1 MNWRKPVILGLLKL
15 TGSEI
20 PKMLEFIKSIEYKNK
35 EEIKAIQRDKLKN
48 LLLHAHKNVPYY
60 NKILEENGVVISGE
74 VNLEN
79 FSNIPIL
86 TKDIFRE
93 NFEDLKSKDL
103 NTRKWYVNTSGG
115 STGVPVKF
123 VQDKEY
129 WDKNVANKI
138 YYAAVAGKDLGEKE
152 IKIWGSEKDFLEG
165 TIGFKSKA
173 INFIYNRLF
182 LNSFDLSEKNIKLII
197 DNINSFKPKL
207 IWGYVDSL
215 LILSEYIIDNNIQ
228 LQKTEIVFS
237 AAGTLTEDIRK
248 KIQKAFGGRVIN
260 IYGSREMG
268 DMVFECKCGVLHI
281 LDHSHYLEVIKE
293 NNIDD
298 FGKIIVTS
306 LNNYSMPMIR
316 YDIGDMSSGLLDGNC
331 SCGLGSCMLKDI
343 VGRETSI
350 FITKEGKKVPP
361 EYFIHMIGV
370 VYNSGF
376 IKKFQ
381 VIQKD
386 YELIN
391 LKVILNG
398 NKNLERL
405 EDIVKSIKLVM
416 GESCTVDID
425 FVDEIKPEKSG
436 KFLYTK
442 SLIEKN
448 ES

>member
-1 MNWRKPVILGLLKL
+1 M
-15 TGSEI
+15 
-20 PKMLEFIKSIEYKNK
+20 YKR
-35 EEIKAIQRDKLKN
+35 Q
-48 LLLHAHKNVPYY
+48 
-60 NKILEENGVVISGE
+60 
-74 VNLEN
+74 
-79 FSNIPIL
+79 L
-86 TKDIFRE
+86 TKDIIRE

-103 NTRKWYVNTSGG
+103 NKRKWYVNTSGG

-123 VQDKEY
+123 IQDKEY

-138 YYAAVAGKDLGEKE
+138 YYALRSGKNLGEKE
-152 IKIWGSEKDFLEG
+152 IKIWGSEKDFIVG
-165 TIGFKSKA
+165 TIGFKAKA
-173 INFIYNRLF
+173 MNFIYNRLF

-215 LILSEYIIDNNIQ
+215 LILAEYIIDNNIQ

-237 AAGTLTEDIRK
+237 AAGTLTVDIRN
-248 KIQKAFGGRVIN
+248 KIQNAFGGRVVN

-293 NNIDD
+293 NSIDD

-306 LNNYSMPMIR
+306 LNNFSMPMIR
-316 YDIGDMSSGLLDGNC
+316 YDIGDLSSGLLDGDC
-331 SCGLGSCMLKDI
+331 SCGLGFCKMKDI
-343 VGRETSI
+343 AGRETSI
-350 FITKEGKKVPP
+350 FITKGGKKVPP

-370 VYNSGF
+370 VYNGGF

-391 LKVILNG
+391 LKIIING
-398 NKNLERL
+398 QKDLKRL
-405 EDIVKSIKLVM
+405 DDIIKSIKLVM
-416 GESCTVDID
+416 GDSCKVDID
-425 FVDEIKPEKSG
+425 FVDEIKSEKSG
-436 KFLYTK
+436 KFLFTK
-442 SLIEKN
+442 SLLYKI
-448 ES
+448 

>member
-1 MNWRKPVILGLLKL
+1 MNWRKPVILGLLKF
-15 TGSEI
+15 TGSGI
-20 PKMLEFIKSIEYKNK
+20 PETLELIKSMEYRNK
-35 EEIKAIQRDKLKN
+35 EEIKAIQQDKLKK

-60 NKILEENGVVISGE
+60 NKILQKSCAVIDNK

-79 FSNIPIL
+79 FSKIPIL
-86 TKDIFRE
+86 TKDIIRE

-103 NTRKWYVNTSGG
+103 DKRKWYINTSGG

-129 WDKNVANKI
+129 WDKNIVNKI
-138 YYAAVAGKDLGEKE
+138 YYALRSDKNLGEKE

-165 TIGFKSKA
+165 TIGFKA
-173 INFIYNRLF
+173 NAMNFLYNRLF

-197 DNINSFKPKL
+197 YNINSFKPKL

-215 LILSEYIIDNNIQ
+215 LILSEYIIDNNIH
-228 LQKTEIVFS
+228 LQKPEIIFS
-237 AAGTLTEDIRK
+237 AAGTLNNDIRI

-268 DMVFECKCGVLHI
+268 DMAFECRRGVLHI
-281 LDHSHYLEVIKE
+281 LNHSHYLEVIKE
-293 NNIDD
+293 NKTDE

-316 YDIGDMSSGLLDGNC
+316 YDIGDLSSGFLDGEC
-331 SCGLGSCMLKDI
+331 SCGLGFTMLKDI

-350 FITKEGKKVPP
+350 FITKGGKKVPP

-370 VYNSGF
+370 VYNNGF

-391 LKVILNG
+391 LKIILNG
-398 NKNLERL
+398 QKDLERL
-405 EDIVKSIKLVM
+405 EDIIKSIKLIM
-416 GESCTVDID
+416 GEFCKVDID

-442 SLIEKN
+442 SLVVKN